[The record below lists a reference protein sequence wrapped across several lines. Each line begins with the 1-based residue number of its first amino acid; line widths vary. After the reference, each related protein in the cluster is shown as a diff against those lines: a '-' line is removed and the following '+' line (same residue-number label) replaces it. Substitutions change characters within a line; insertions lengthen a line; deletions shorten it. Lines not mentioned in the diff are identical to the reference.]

1 MTLLESSERK
11 FPVAGIGGCEVSQ
24 QAFGPN
30 TVIPRTCGIRYAAA
44 SRFNH
49 GCRWSAGSPHSTAQM
64 RTKPVTTIACVAK
77 WHSKF
82 HAAARGIEATPL
94 KK

>member
-1 MTLLESSERK
+1 
-11 FPVAGIGGCEVSQ
+11 
-24 QAFGPN
+24 
-30 TVIPRTCGIRYAAA
+30 
-44 SRFNH
+44 
-49 GCRWSAGSPHSTAQM
+49 M

-82 HAAARGIEATPL
+82 HAAERGIEATPL